1 MRLTVRHRTSY
12 RYSGPVGLEPHVIR
26 LHPRTDASIRLV
38 DYDLS
43 IDPAPQIHS
52 DNLDPEGNVITHAW
66 FEGETE
72 HLTIETRAI
81 VDTLVTDP
89 FRYLIAEP
97 DRALPYAYAPDFARR
112 LEQYRL
118 PPDAAPID
126 VRELALEAA
135 HEAKRNQAT
144 YPRVLA
150 MMIQQRLG
158 FIGRDD
164 GAAQP
169 SEVTLEKGEGAC
181 RDLAVLF
188 VDCCR
193 TMGLAARF
201 VSGYCYTGDKDHP
214 ADLHAW
220 GEVFLRGGGWRGYD
234 PSQGLAVADRH
245 IALAAAAHPDAA
257 APVTGAYRGDDVTHA
272 LETEVEITAEA

>member
-1 MRLTVRHRTSY
+1 MRLTVQHRTSY

-97 DRALPYAYAPDFARR
+97 DRALPYAYAPDFAKR
-112 LEQYRL
+112 LEQYRR
-118 PPDAAPID
+118 PPDAAPVP
-126 VRELALEAA
+126 VRELALDAA
-135 HEAKRNQAT
+135 HESKRNQAT
-144 YPRVLA
+144 YSRVLA
-150 MMIQQRLG
+150 TMIQQRVAV
-158 FIGRDD
+158 IGREEGDP
-164 GAAQP
+164 QTP
-169 SEVTLEKGEGAC
+169 EETLATREGAC
-181 RDLAVLF
+181 RDLAMLF

-193 TMGLAARF
+193 SMGLAARF
-201 VSGYCYTGDKDHP
+201 VSGYCYTGDSSHP

-245 IALAAAAHPDAA
+245 IALAAAAEPAAA
-257 APVTGAYRGDDVTHA
+257 APVTGTYRGDGITHE
-272 LETEVEITAEA
+272 LTTVVDITAGA

>member
-1 MRLTVRHRTSY
+1 MKLTVHHRTSY
-12 RYSGPVGLEPHVIR
+12 RYSGPVSLERHVIR
-26 LHPRTDASIRLV
+26 LHPRTGASIRLI

-72 HLTIETRAI
+72 HLTIEARAI

-112 LEQYRL
+112 LEQFRL
-118 PPDAAPID
+118 PPDAAPVS
-126 VRELALEAA
+126 VRALALDAA
-135 HEAKRNQAT
+135 HESKRNQAT
-144 YPRVLA
+144 YARVLA
-150 MMIQQRLG
+150 TMIQERMTV
-158 FIGRDD
+158 IGRES
-164 GAAQP
+164 GEAQ
-169 SEVTLEKGEGAC
+169 SAEVTLATGEGAC
-181 RDLAVLF
+181 RDLSVLF

-193 TMGLAARF
+193 SMGLAARF
-201 VSGYCYTGDKDHP
+201 VSGYCYTGDTAHP

-245 IALAAAAHPDAA
+245 IALAAAAEPAAA
-257 APVTGAYRGDDVTHA
+257 APVTGSYRGDGITHE
-272 LETEVEITAEA
+272 LTTEVDITAGA

>member
-1 MRLTVRHRTSY
+1 MRLTVHHRTSY

-81 VDTLVTDP
+81 VDTLVSDP

-97 DRALPYAYAPDFARR
+97 DRALPYAYAPDFAKR
-112 LEQYRL
+112 LEQYRH
-118 PPDAAPID
+118 PPDAAPVS
-126 VRELALEAA
+126 VRELALDAA
-135 HEAKRNQAT
+135 HESKRNQAT
-144 YPRVLA
+144 YSRVLA
-150 MMIQQRLG
+150 TMIQQRVAV
-158 FIGRDD
+158 IGREEGDP
-164 GAAQP
+164 QSP
-169 SEVTLEKGEGAC
+169 EETLLTREGAC
-181 RDLAVLF
+181 RDLATLF

-193 TMGLAARF
+193 CMGLAARF
-201 VSGYCYTGDKDHP
+201 VSGYCYTGDTTRP

-245 IALAAAAHPDAA
+245 IALAAAAEPPAA
-257 APVTGAYRGDDVTHA
+257 APVTGTYRGDGITHE
-272 LETEVEITAEA
+272 LTTVVDITAGA